1 MSNLQ
6 RPSPSAE
13 GHHGEMSSPSPNY
26 SLSDWIA
33 HVAPQLD
40 RSNRTAFEAIAK
52 QFNTQGF
59 AVGTPTEF
67 LRRAGI
73 RTFNNVTYSI
83 RYLQCRGVIARR
95 GKNRF
100 WAAPWAP
107 PLFST
112 TAAQAK
118 VVGAQ
123 RARILARDGNACL
136 ACGSTKR
143 LSVDHII
150 AWSVG
155 GSNDDSNLQILC
167 GPCNTRKADRTQE
180 EFVRLSHNAGIQ
192 LLEGFA

>member
-1 MSNLQ
+1 M
-6 RPSPSAE
+6 PK
-13 GHHGEMSSPSPNY
+13 

-33 HVAPQLD
+33 HVAPQLSN
-40 RSNRTAFEAIAK
+40 SNRTAFEAIAR
-52 QFNTQGF
+52 QFNAQGF
-59 AVGTPTEF
+59 AIGTPTEF

-73 RTFNNVTYSI
+73 RTFYNVTYSI

-107 PLFST
+107 PLIST

-123 RARILARDGNACL
+123 RARILSRDGNACL

-150 AWSVG
+150 AWSAG

-180 EFVRLSHNAGIQ
+180 EFIRLSHNAGIE